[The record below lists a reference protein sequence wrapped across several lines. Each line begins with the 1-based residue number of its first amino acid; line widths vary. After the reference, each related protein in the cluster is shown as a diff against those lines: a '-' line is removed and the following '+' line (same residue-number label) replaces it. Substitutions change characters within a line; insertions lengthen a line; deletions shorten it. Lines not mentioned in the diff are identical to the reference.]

1 MKGWKGK
8 NFFYFQN
15 SCIAGPSSVK
25 PFLMTSSFCFVP
37 YIVHLYDSSEW
48 FTSYLSIAIPIV
60 GGALL
65 LIVLIFMS
73 LTTFLDA
80 GIVARNKQSEYPEE
94 KRRKRP
100 IVHLGFMK
108 KISKCN
114 TCNII
119 KPFRSSHCADCNNCV
134 LRFDHH
140 CPWIGNCVGLRN
152 YKYFFSFMTCLNLF
166 CFFLVSVSIYRIVIF
181 YSINSLDNTKE
192 PMEKVIGSLFV
203 IIYCF
208 FMMLFITGLLGYHIY
223 LVMSNQTTKEELK
236 HSFKELPTGNPY
248 YRSYS
253 VHWKLICCQ
262 RKSAYSTFDLV
273 KIEYLKNKK

>member
-1 MKGWKGK
+1 
-8 NFFYFQN
+8 
-15 SCIAGPSSVK
+15 
-25 PFLMTSSFCFVP
+25 MTASFCFVP

-48 FTSYLSIAIPIV
+48 FKNDLSIAIPIA
-60 GGALL
+60 GGVLL

-73 LTTFLDA
+73 LTTFTDA
-80 GIVARNKQSEYPEE
+80 GIVARNKQGEYPEE
-94 KRRKRP
+94 KRRKRL
-100 IVHLGFMK
+100 IVHMGSLK

-152 YKYFFSFMTCLNLF
+152 YKYFFSFMTCLNIF

-181 YSINSLDNTKE
+181 YEKNSKDTE

-223 LVMSNQTTKEELK
+223 LVVSNQTTKEELK

-248 YRSYS
+248 HRSCS
-253 VHWKLICCQ
+253 THWRLICCQ

-273 KIEYLKNKK
+273 KMEYLKNKK